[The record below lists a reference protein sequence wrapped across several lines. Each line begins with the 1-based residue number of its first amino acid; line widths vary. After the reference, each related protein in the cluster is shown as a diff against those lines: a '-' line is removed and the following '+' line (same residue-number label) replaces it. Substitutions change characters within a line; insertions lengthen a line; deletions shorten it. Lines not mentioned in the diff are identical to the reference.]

1 MDDRQNVLINRNE
14 VTLSEVN
21 EIAKKY
27 YSPENFILVI
37 VGNQEII
44 KDKVSDIGS
53 FDEAYYKDDPK

>member
-1 MDDRQNVLINRNE
+1 MDDRQNVLINRNA
-14 VTLSEVN
+14 VTLSQVN